1 MKIDP
6 AEGHPAMDYPEH
18 VRTYHLFLRLSAYT
32 IVIVAIILA
41 GLTLFVV

>member
-1 MKIDP
+1 
-6 AEGHPAMDYPEH
+6 MDYPEH

>member
-18 VRTYHLFLRLSAYT
+18 ERTYHLFLKLSVYT
-32 IVIVAIILA
+32 VVIVAIILA